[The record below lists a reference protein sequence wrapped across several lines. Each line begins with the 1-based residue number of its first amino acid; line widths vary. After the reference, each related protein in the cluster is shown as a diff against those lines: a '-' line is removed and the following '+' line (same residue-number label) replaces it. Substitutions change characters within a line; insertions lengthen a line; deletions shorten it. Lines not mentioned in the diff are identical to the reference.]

1 MDNKKALL
9 IIAALGLVGVAAYLI
24 YTQQQDQLVISPSV
38 TAASTEAS
46 KITRNFRISKLH

>member
-9 IIAALGLVGVAAYLI
+9 IIAALGLAGVAAYLI
-24 YTQQQDQLVISPSV
+24 YTQQQDQLVISPTV

-46 KITRNFRISKLH
+46 KITRKLIMSKYH